1 MAQGVGATALEPC
14 VYTTTSAN
22 EAVKIIGKQEY
33 AKRIYLEDGTELDV
47 SVAETLKHIFPEA
60 GEHKVW
66 IEFKEDVTSFIY
78 CFDNCSKLTSIP
90 STLFANNADVTDFST
105 CFQGCSGLTSIPST
119 LFANNADVTDFSTC
133 FQGCSGLT
141 SIPGN
146 LFENNTAVTDFNSCF
161 GSCSGLTSIPANLFA
176 SNTAVT
182 DFENCFSNCSGLTS
196 IPSTLFAANTAVTDF
211 FGCFQ
216 SCRNITSSCPV
227 DKDGTPI
234 YNRSGSGKEGYA
246 VVSYRRYCFY
256 GCTKMTDYASI
267 PSDWK

>member
-78 CFDNCSKLTSIP
+78 CFDNCSK
-90 STLFANNADVTDFST
+90 
-105 CFQGCSGLTSIPST
+105 LTSIPST

>member
-90 STLFANNADVTDFST
+90 STLFANNADVTDFVA
-105 CFQGCSGLTSIPST
+105 CFS
-119 LFANNADVTDFSTC
+119 NC
-133 FQGCSGLT
+133 FGLT

-146 LFENNTAVTDFNSCF
+146 LFANNTAVTNFNSCFIGCSGLTSIPANLFATNTAATSFISCF
-161 GSCSGLTSIPANLFA
+161 GSCSGLTSIPENLF
-176 SNTAVT
+176 T
-182 DFENCFSNCSGLTS
+182 
-196 IPSTLFAANTAVTDF
+196 ANTAVINF
-211 FGCFQ
+211 RNCFYGCT
-216 SCRNITSSCPV
+216 SLTSSCPV
-227 DKDGTPI
+227 DNDGTPI
-234 YNRSGSGKEGYA
+234 YNRSSGKDGYA
-246 VVSYRRYCFY
+246 VVESYSKCFY
-256 GCTKMTDYASI
+256 NCTKMADYASI
-267 PSDWK
+267 PSGWKQ